1 MSSSL
6 LILSYRGN
14 GSLTLQSKSKCDMT
28 DVLWM
33 STLNKQIFRVLSS
46 ILPLSLSLTTK
57 VSPCSCG
64 WKRFDVTYSTKIE
77 AGMNCLLQVSWEL
90 QNENYHGHR
99 RTRMS
104 GLQSRKEVFNC
115 VINGCHQFIC
125 RPFTEPTFFLQS
137 IRPTLDVWTN
147 QNDRNNHEQTKM
159 TMTKTTIPKL
169 STIMETL

>member
-1 MSSSL
+1 MFKLMSSSL

-14 GSLTLQSKSKCDMT
+14 GLLTLQSKSKCDMT
-28 DVLWM
+28 DVLRM

-99 RTRMS
+99 RRMS
-104 GLQSRKEVFNC
+104 GLQSTKEEYLIVLSMVAMISLF
-115 VINGCHQFIC
+115 VGRSTHVPLAIN
-125 RPFTEPTFFLQS
+125 PTFSWSVNQS
-137 IRPTLDVWTN
+137 
-147 QNDRNNHEQTKM
+147 E
-159 TMTKTTIPKL
+159 
-169 STIMETL
+169 

>member
-99 RTRMS
+99 TRMS
-104 GLQSRKEVFNC
+104 GLQSTKEEYLIVH

-125 RPFTEPTFFLQS
+125 RPFNPRSCNQSGLLLTCEPIRIIGTIMNKLQS
-137 IRPTLDVWTN
+137 PWLKQLYPSYQR
-147 QNDRNNHEQTKM
+147 
-159 TMTKTTIPKL
+159 
-169 STIMETL
+169 